1 MKIKVFVTFLWSLSL
16 LFIICNAMQ
25 TGSQSSGFSL
35 NIAMY
40 VQSILKN
47 MLTYETVDTIYVIIR
62 VCGHITQ
69 YMIFGYLSFWMIW
82 IYQVSWYNIFGII
95 VVMCIDE
102 GLQHVTPGRY
112 SEFNDI
118 LMDAFGVMISFVLYL
133 LSKRLFKKYGG

>member
-16 LFIICNAMQ
+16 LFIIYNAMQ

-40 VQSILKN
+40 FQSILKN
-47 MLTYETVDTIYVIIR
+47 ILIYETVDTLHVIIR
-62 VCGHITQ
+62 VCGHIIQ

-102 GLQHVTPGRY
+102 GLQSVTPGRHA
-112 SEFNDI
+112 EFNDI

>member
-1 MKIKVFVTFLWSLSL
+1 
-16 LFIICNAMQ
+16 MQ

-35 NIAMY
+35 NIAIY

-47 MLTYETVDTIYVIIR
+47 MLIYETVDTIYVSIR

-69 YMIFGYLSFWMIW
+69 YMILGYLSFLMIL

-102 GLQHVTPGRY
+102 GLQSMTPGRHA
-112 SEFNDI
+112 EFNDI
-118 LMDAFGVMISFVLYL
+118 LMDAFGVIISFILYL
-133 LSKRLFKKYGG
+133 LSQRLFKKYGG

>member
-1 MKIKVFVTFLWSLSL
+1 VKIKVFVTFFWSLSL
-16 LFIICNAMQ
+16 LFIIYNAMQ
-25 TGSQSSGFSL
+25 TGSQSSGFSF

-47 MLTYETVDTIYVIIR
+47 MLIYETVDTLHVIIR

-69 YMIFGYLSFWMIW
+69 YMIFGYLSFWMIL
-82 IYQVSWYNIFGII
+82 IYQVSWYNIFSII

-102 GLQHVTPGRY
+102 WLQSVTPGRHA
-112 SEFNDI
+112 EFNDI

>member
-1 MKIKVFVTFLWSLSL
+1 
-16 LFIICNAMQ
+16 
-25 TGSQSSGFSL
+25 
-35 NIAMY
+35 MY

-47 MLTYETVDTIYVIIR
+47 MLIYETVDTIYVIIR

-69 YMIFGYLSFWMIW
+69 YMIFGYLSLWMIL

-95 VVMCIDE
+95 VVMFIDE
-102 GLQHVTPGRY
+102 GLQSVTPGRHA
-112 SEFNDI
+112 EFKDI

>member
-1 MKIKVFVTFLWSLSL
+1 MKIKVFVTFFWSLSL
-16 LFIICNAMQ
+16 LFIIYNAMQ

-40 VQSILKN
+40 VQNILKN
-47 MLTYETVDTIYVIIR
+47 MLIYESIDTLHVIIR

-69 YMIFGYLSFWMIW
+69 DMIFGYLSFWMIL

-102 GLQHVTPGRY
+102 GLQSVTPGRY
-112 SEFNDI
+112 AEFNDI
-118 LMDAFGVMISFVLYL
+118 LMDVFVVIIAFVLYL
-133 LSKRLFKKYGG
+133 LSKRLFKNYGG